1 MLQAHIEAQ
10 SIIINSFTKEA
21 SFLQKIMKNIKL
33 NVNTNQTVTNVWSKE
48 QTWTINS
55 TQPTLLST
63 TFTINVT
70 KVKTTLLL

>member
-70 KVKTTLLL
+70 KAKMTLLL